1 MWKVFFWTGQGKLK
15 SAVGDWQDSLKKL
28 FVLAGHAGKKRTPRG
43 ARFSA
48 MKPHSNLSA
57 YVPQSS
63 SRTIDPSLAHKAIW
77 LSFFTHA
84 SSH

>member
-43 ARFSA
+43 ARFQ
-48 MKPHSNLSA
+48 P
-57 YVPQSS
+57 
-63 SRTIDPSLAHKAIW
+63 
-77 LSFFTHA
+77 
-84 SSH
+84 